1 MLKLQRIELDQTDR
15 FGEGAHGSIFSG
27 KFNNKQIAVKRV
39 QLIDTDEREEG
50 ALQKLDHLNVVKL
63 NHIENHDTFKY
74 FALELCSASLDQLFL
89 DESHLKKYRGPQLPD
104 NFTVLFQLASGLEHI
119 HSKNL
124 IHRDIKPENV
134 LIHIDSVQ
142 KVTMKWADF
151 GLSKPVN
158 DRGTFTLS
166 GLKGTNNWM
175 APELLKDAATR
186 TRGNVTSDVFGE
198 GLVFG
203 YYLSNGKHPYGT
215 VVWEIPSNIVANNPV
230 NIDEIQSSFAR
241 ELIQKM
247 LESDFKKRIT
257 SLEVVQHLQS
267 IKIETNTIAGAPGND
282 KYLL

>member
-1 MLKLQRIELDQTDR
+1 M
-15 FGEGAHGSIFSG
+15 
-27 KFNNKQIAVKRV
+27 
-39 QLIDTDEREEG
+39 
-50 ALQKLDHLNVVKL
+50 
-63 NHIENHDTFKY
+63 
-74 FALELCSASLDQLFL
+74 ELCSASLDQLFL
-89 DESHLKKYRGPQLPD
+89 DESNLKKYRGPQLPD

-134 LIHIDSVQ
+134 LIHVDSVQ

-158 DRGTFTLS
+158 NRGTFTLS

-175 APELLKDAATR
+175 APELLKDSATR

-198 GLVFG
+198 ALVFG

-230 NIDEIQSSFAR
+230 NIDGKNVLYF
-241 ELIQKM
+241 
-247 LESDFKKRIT
+247 
-257 SLEVVQHLQS
+257 
-267 IKIETNTIAGAPGND
+267 
-282 KYLL
+282 